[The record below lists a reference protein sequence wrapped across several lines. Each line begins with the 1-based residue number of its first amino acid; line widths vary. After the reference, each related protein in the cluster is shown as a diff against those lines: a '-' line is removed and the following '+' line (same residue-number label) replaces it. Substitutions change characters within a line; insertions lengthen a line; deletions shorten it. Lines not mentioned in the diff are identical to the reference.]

1 MHKEYAKKMD
11 HSLIISIETMT
22 HRYQDETLA
31 IHAGY
36 QPDPTT
42 KAVAVPIYQTTSYA
56 FDNTQHGADLFD
68 LKVQGNIY
76 TRIMNPTTA
85 VLEQRLTALE
95 GGIGALA
102 LASGM
107 AAISYAI
114 QTITEAGDNI
124 ASVSTLYGG
133 TYNLFAHTLPKQG
146 IEVRFFDYQQP
157 EQLHSLIDEK
167 TKLVFVESIGNPLG
181 NIIDLETIAQIAHEY
196 GVPVVVDNTVA
207 TPVLQKSFEFGA
219 DIIVHSLTKYIGGHG
234 NSIGGVIID
243 SGKFPWAKYP
253 ERFKVLNSPDPSYH
267 GVNYVEALGEA
278 AYIARARVVP
288 LRNTGAAISPLS
300 VFLILQGLE
309 TLSLRMQ
316 KHTENAL
323 QVAKYLT
330 QHPKVKWVNY
340 AGLEQHPQ
348 HALAQKYVKGT
359 PSGILSF
366 GVEHGREGG
375 TRFIDALQ
383 LFTRLVN
390 IGDAKS
396 LACHPAT
403 TTHRQ
408 LNSDEL
414 KAAGVSEDMVRLSV
428 GIEHIDDLLADLEQA
443 LARV

>member
-11 HSLIISIETMT
+11 HSLIISIKTMT
-22 HRYQDETLA
+22 HRYQDETLV

-157 EQLHSLIDEK
+157 EQLRSLIDEK

-267 GVNYVEALGEA
+267 GVNYVKALGEA